1 MLRNYHGGMAA
12 SSSKGE
18 HLEVDGEQVPI
29 THPDKVVFPAL
40 GVTKLDL
47 MRYYLAV
54 AAGRCAGWPSGR

>member
-1 MLRNYHGGMAA
+1 MAHMAA

-18 HLEVDGEQVPI
+18 HLEVDGEHVPI
-29 THPDKVVFPAL
+29 TNPDKVVFPEI

-54 AAGRCAGWPSGR
+54 APARCAGWPTGR

>member
-1 MLRNYHGGMAA
+1 MAP
-12 SSSKGE
+12 STSKGE

-29 THPDKVVFPAL
+29 THPDKVVFPEL

-54 AAGRCAGWPSGR
+54 APVRCAGWPSGR